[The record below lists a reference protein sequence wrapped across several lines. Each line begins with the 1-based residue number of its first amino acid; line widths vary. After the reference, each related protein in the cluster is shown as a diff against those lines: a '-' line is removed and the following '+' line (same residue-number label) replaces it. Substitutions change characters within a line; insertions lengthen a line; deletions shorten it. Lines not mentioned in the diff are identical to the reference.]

1 MSKPLN
7 FQTPSKIKK
16 LMNDL
21 DDKNS
26 SLYKSLSEKQ
36 KALLNDKQVNK

>member
-7 FQTPSKIKK
+7 FQTLSKIKK
-16 LMNDL
+16 MKDDL

-26 SLYKSLSEKQ
+26 SLYKSLDDKQ
-36 KALLNDKQVNK
+36 KVLLENKIIEK

>member
-16 LMNDL
+16 MMDDL

-26 SLYKSLSEKQ
+26 SLYKSLDQKQ
-36 KALLNDKQVNK
+36 KALLENKIIEK

>member
-1 MSKPLN
+1 MAKPYN
-7 FQTPSKIKK
+7 TQTPYKIKK
-16 LMNDL
+16 MMDEL

-36 KALLNDKQVNK
+36 KILLTDKVVEK